1 MLKKLSLATLLCT
14 SFTHANLIAL
24 DQHELTQA
32 TGQGGADLSWTLSLN
47 HEYAENLELNSI
59 SKINALSGMP
69 DEVYYRYGAKC
80 AENNVM
86 CRLAFAPN
94 NHTDENGN
102 QKWLVFKQIQG
113 TVQIDKFSLDGTTI
127 INHKNDPQT
136 AMQLKFYDDKPLK
149 IRNLGFATMAI
160 ETGTGDGANEGYAN
174 SEVYTNYDGRNYQQ
188 DGSYSLVQ
196 QDVPLFDQG
205 AEKGFMGLN
214 IHGNMHM
221 SGNVKIFSYNCTGSA
236 ASRC

>member
-1 MLKKLSLATLLCT
+1 ML
-14 SFTHANLIAL
+14 
-24 DQHELTQA
+24 
-32 TGQGGADLSWTLSLN
+32 
-47 HEYAENLELNSI
+47 
-59 SKINALSGMP
+59 
-69 DEVYYRYGAKC
+69 
-80 AENNVM
+80 
-86 CRLAFAPN
+86 CRLAIAPN
-94 NHTDENGN
+94 NHEGNNGN
-102 QKWLVFKQIQG
+102 KKWLVFKQIQG
-113 TVQIDKFSLDGTTI
+113 TIQIDKFSLDGTTI

-160 ETGTGDGANEGYAN
+160 ETGTGQGANEGYAN
-174 SEVYTNYDGRNYQQ
+174 SEVYTKFQGRNYQQ
-188 DGSYSLVQ
+188 DGSYNLVQ
-196 QDVPLFDQG
+196 EDVPLFDQG

>member
-1 MLKKLSLATLLCT
+1 MLKKLFCIALMCSPL
-14 SFTHANLIAL
+14 THANLIAL
-24 DQHELTQA
+24 ENHELTQA

-47 HEYAENLELNSI
+47 HEYAENLELSNI
-59 SKINALSGMP
+59 SKFNGGTKP
-69 DEVYYRYGAKC
+69 TEVYYRYSKNC
-80 AENNVM
+80 ADNNVL
-86 CRLAFAPN
+86 CRLAIAPN
-94 NHTDENGN
+94 SHEDNNGN
-102 QKWLVFKQIQG
+102 KKWLVFKQIQG
-113 TVQIDKFSLDGTTI
+113 TIQIDKFSLDGTTI

-149 IRNLGFATMAI
+149 IRNLGFTALSI
-160 ETGTGDGANEGYAN
+160 ETGSGQGVNEGYAN
-174 SEVYTNYDGRNYQQ
+174 SEVYTNFLGRNYQQ
-188 DGSYSLVQ
+188 DGSYNLVQ

>member
-1 MLKKLSLATLLCT
+1 MLKKLSCIALMCSPL
-14 SFTHANLIAL
+14 THANLIAL
-24 DQHELTQA
+24 ENHELTQA

-47 HEYAENLELNSI
+47 HEYAENLELSNI
-59 SKINALSGMP
+59 SKFNGGTKP
-69 DEVYYRYGAKC
+69 TEVYYRYSENC
-80 AENNVM
+80 ADNNVL
-86 CRLAFAPN
+86 CRLAIAPN
-94 NHTDENGN
+94 NHEDNNGN
-102 QKWLVFKQIQG
+102 KKWLVFKQIQG
-113 TVQIDKFSLDGTTI
+113 TLQIDKFSLDGTTI

-160 ETGTGDGANEGYAN
+160 ETGSKLEGEGYAN
-174 SEVYTNYDGRNYQQ
+174 STVYEKYNSKQILADGTIGSEV
-188 DGSYSLVQ
+188 SL
-196 QDVPLFDQG
+196 DVPLFDRG

-221 SGNVKIFSYNCTGSA
+221 SGNVKIFSYNCTVSA

>member
-1 MLKKLSLATLLCT
+1 MLKKLSCIALMCSPL
-14 SFTHANLIAL
+14 THANLIAL
-24 DQHELTQA
+24 ENHELTQA

-47 HEYAENLELNSI
+47 HEYAENLELSNI
-59 SKINALSGMP
+59 SKFNGGTKP
-69 DEVYYRYGAKC
+69 TEVYYRYSKNC
-80 AENNVM
+80 ADNNVL
-86 CRLAFAPN
+86 CRLAIAPN
-94 NHTDENGN
+94 NHEDNNGN
-102 QKWLVFKQIQG
+102 KKWLVFKQIQG
-113 TVQIDKFSLDGTTI
+113 TIQIDKFSI

-160 ETGTGDGANEGYAN
+160 ETGTGQGANEGYAN
-174 SEVYTNYDGRNYQQ
+174 SEVYTKFQGRNYQQ
-188 DGSYSLVQ
+188 DGSYNLVQ